1 MKHNRILHFLPAALS
16 LILCACADDD
26 SAFRDEPA
34 TGSEKEINLQA
45 SIDQVNLSR
54 ANDSGFADGDRIG
67 VYAVNFTD
75 NGNPGTLT
83 AEDNLASNVG
93 FTFDEENYKW
103 TGDRQLYFKDDKTPL
118 DFYGYYPYA
127 KDISDVNAY
136 PFSVER
142 NQSAETSGSFLS
154 AYEASDFLWAKTPAV
169 LPSTQLV
176 TLTFRHILASVQVT
190 LIEGKGFETG
200 EWAGLNKSV
209 IISNTGRNATINLA
223 TGEVTL
229 VGSADTDG
237 IIANPYKDDYRAI
250 VIPQTV
256 EAGKPLLAIT
266 VDGQSYEF
274 SKETDMT
281 YMPSK
286 MHKFTVE
293 VNKKQPKGDYEF
305 TIIDESIT
313 AWESDN
319 VSHNGK
325 VKEYIVV
332 DVPSAGGLEE
342 AVKAAG
348 LNPKEIINLKV
359 TGELT
364 EDDFKYIRE
373 NMKYLEALNL
383 KEVILR
389 QCEYFED
396 YEGQERSDYTIPYQ
410 ACQNMRFLTT
420 IVFPDKLVKISSLAF
435 RNTNLSGSL
444 DFPEGLEYIG
454 GSAFSNWQ
462 NYTESQTNLSGTL
475 TLPSTLKFIGGSA
488 FENCDFTGPLIL
500 PEGLEHIGESAF
512 ADCKNMTGELH
523 LPSTLK
529 ELGKDAFAN
538 MNGLTGTLIIPR
550 HITKIESYGAQKLT
564 RVIFPDA
571 PTSIGNEAFWNT
583 SISGDIIIPE
593 TVTNIGQSAFAATR
607 ISHIVFPQN
616 LEFIESNVC
625 SWNKFLQDTVVIPP
639 LIETIGERA
648 FAECEKLE
656 AVILPKKLL
665 RINREAFQNCY
676 SLSYIHCQA
685 VEPPVLDESAFF
697 GVAKDN
703 FTVEVPEESVDA
715 YRNAPGWK
723 EFKRISSYRNFV
735 ARPSKYNVLNKG
747 GKKEIILNAD
757 AEWEMTECPDW
768 CQIDKTSGS
777 KKTVINLTVD
787 EMPHNQ
793 GNRTGIISFKLKDSD
808 EHVTHI
814 NVGQYDYEHEEDDYL
829 QLQQATKGGGIDL
842 FFCGDGYDAIDIS
855 SGLYLEDM
863 KQEME
868 YFFAVEPYS
877 TYRDY
882 FNVYTS
888 FALSEDS
895 GVEYMNHWRTTKFH
909 TCLGDGSTTRLS
921 ADWAAAMDYCATT
934 VPPIVNRSDSK
945 VGVILLA
952 NSELYEGITY
962 SIGDNFCAV
971 VTKSAEP
978 YPYDARGVIQ
988 HEAGGHGIGWLAD
1001 EYIYHVAF
1009 IQKCK
1014 CTDGCGHVAEL
1025 EADHAFGFGL
1035 NLSLTGRYKEVPW
1048 SHLIFHKNYGDIVDI
1063 YEGGYF
1069 HSRGVY
1075 RSEYNSC
1082 MNNNVPYFS
1091 TWSRQLIVQRIMH
1104 LAGETFDF
1112 DSFVANDKR
1121 TMGRDFTGT
1130 GRSIDDMSA
1139 PARHGNPPVF
1149 IKNYKFGKKGGKR

>member
-1 MKHNRILHFLPAALS
+1 MKHNSILYFCPAALS
-16 LILCACADDD
+16 LLLCACADDN
-26 SAFRDEPA
+26 SAFRGEPA
-34 TGSEKEINLQA
+34 TGSEREINLQA

-54 ANDSGFADGDRIG
+54 ANDLGFADGDRIG

-75 NGNPGTLT
+75 DGNPGTLT
-83 AEDNLASNVG
+83 PSGNLATNVG
-93 FTFDEENYKW
+93 YTFNEQSNIW
-103 TGDRQLYFKDDKTPL
+103 TGDRQLYFKDDKTPV
-118 DFYGYYPYA
+118 DFYGYYPFNDA
-127 KDISDVNAY
+127 ITDINAH
-136 PFSVER
+136 PFTVER
-142 NQSAETSGSFLS
+142 NQLTEATGNKLS

-169 LPSTQLV
+169 LPATPLV
-176 TLTFRHILASVQVT
+176 SLTFRHILASVQVT
-190 LIEGKGFETG
+190 LIEGNGFETG
-200 EWAGLNKSV
+200 EWAGLDKSV
-209 IISNTGRNATINLA
+209 IVSNTGRNATINLA

-237 IIANPYKDDYRAI
+237 IITNPYKDDYRAI

-266 VDGQSYEF
+266 VDGQSYDF
-274 SKETDMT
+274 SKEMAMT

-293 VNKKQPKGDYEF
+293 VNKRMPKGDYEF
-305 TIIDESIT
+305 TLIDESIT
-313 AWESDN
+313 AWESDL

-342 AVKAAG
+342 AVKAAR
-348 LNPKEIINLKV
+348 LNPDEIINLKI

-364 EDDFKYIRE
+364 ESDFRYIRE

-383 KEVILR
+383 KEVMLR
-389 QCEYFED
+389 QCTTNYGSE
-396 YEGQERSDYTIPYQ
+396 ERFDYTIPYE
-410 ACQNMRFLTT
+410 ACQNMRFLSTV
-420 IVFPDKLVKISSLAF
+420 VFPDKLVKIGDLAF
-435 RNTNLSGSL
+435 RNTNLTGSL

-454 GSAFSNWQ
+454 GSVFSNWQ
-462 NYTESQTNLSGTL
+462 DYTESQTNLSGTL
-475 TLPSTLKFIGGSA
+475 TLPSTLKYIGGSA

-500 PEGLEHIGESAF
+500 PEAIEYIGDAAF
-512 ADCKNMTGELH
+512 SNCKNMTGELH
-523 LPSTLK
+523 LPHTLK
-529 ELGKDAFAN
+529 EIGRNAFAN
-538 MNGLTGTLIIPR
+538 MTGLTGTLIIPR
-550 HITKIESYGAQKLT
+550 HITEIKSYGAPKLT

-571 PTSIGNEAFWNT
+571 PTSISDEAFWN
-583 SISGDIIIPE
+583 SSLSGDIIIPE
-593 TVTNIGQSAFAATR
+593 TVTHIGQSAFAATQ

-616 LEFIESNVC
+616 LEFIEFNVC
-625 SWNKFLQDTVVIPP
+625 SWNKFLQDTIVIPP
-639 LIETIGERA
+639 LIETISERA

-665 RINREAFQNCY
+665 HIKSEAFQNCY

-685 VEPPVLDESAFF
+685 IEPPVLDESAFN

-703 FTVEVPEESVDA
+703 FTIEVPEESVDA

-757 AEWEMTECPDW
+757 ADWEMTECPEW

-777 KKTVINLTVD
+777 KKTVITLTVN

-793 GNRTGIISFKLKDSD
+793 GDRTGIISFKLKDSE

-814 NVGQYDYEHEEDDYL
+814 NVGQYDYEHEEDGYL
-829 QLQQATKGGGIDL
+829 QLQQATKGAGIDL

-868 YFFAVEPYS
+868 YFFSVEPYT

-895 GVEYMNHWRTTKFH
+895 GVESLNYWRKTKFH
-909 TCLGDGSTTRLS
+909 SCLGDGSTRLS
-921 ADWAAAMDYCATT
+921 ADWGAAMDYCAAT
-934 VPPIVNRSDSK
+934 VPPIVNRPDPK

-952 NSELYEGITY
+952 NIELYEGITY

-978 YPYDARGVIQ
+978 YPYDARGILM

-1001 EYIYHVAF
+1001 EYMYHVAF

-1014 CTDGCGHVAEL
+1014 CTCCGHVEAL
-1025 EADHAFGFGL
+1025 EANHATGFGL
-1035 NLSLTGRYKEVPW
+1035 NLSLTGKYKEVPW

-1082 MNNNVPYFS
+1082 MNNNIPYFS

-1130 GRSIDDMSA
+1130 GRGIENMSA